1 MTIGILKAYR
11 FAYSI
16 TNESEG
22 VFVSNQPLCAVSLR
36 AALNEV
42 LEAEARINV
51 NVGFVVILYQV
62 FANNLS
68 LAATLGPVHTEVVPV
83 TLEQVVAAI
92 DIVVSIDE

>member
-11 FAYSI
+11 FNYSI
-16 TNESEG
+16 INESEG

-51 NVGFVVILYQV
+51 NVG
-62 FANNLS
+62 
-68 LAATLGPVHTEVVPV
+68 
-83 TLEQVVAAI
+83 LEGI
-92 DIVVSIDE
+92 TNITINSRNIVNE

>member
-11 FAYSI
+11 FSYSI

-51 NVGFVVILYQV
+51 NIG
-62 FANNLS
+62 
-68 LAATLGPVHTEVVPV
+68 
-83 TLEQVVAAI
+83 LEGI
-92 DIVVSIDE
+92 TNITINSRNIVNE